1 MRSDVVT
8 GKSRSPQS
16 RRGGVEWAQRA
27 TARDVAALSGV
38 SAQTVSRVANGAQN
52 VKPETKQRVLDAMEK
67 IGYRPNAAARSL
79 RSGRSDVIGLVAHH
93 MARTGE
99 AHTAEAIA
107 TAAHAS
113 GYAVSLAHSRSGGV
127 EDLNTALNQLRQ
139 DVAGLVVLGME
150 AEQIEQLVVPPHTPV
165 VIADSRA
172 LSHPTLGID
181 QVGGAVLAVEHLL
194 GLGHATVHFVS
205 GPQDSVQSQLRESG
219 WRQAL
224 LRRGAAVPAPYSGD
238 WTPASGYRAGTALAE
253 DPQATAVFCAND
265 EMAAGLLRALHER
278 GRQVPDE
285 ISVVGFDDVLAEY
298 LWPPLTTVH
307 QGFTEVGERL
317 VDVLRRQIEGQS
329 APAGQTL
336 STPELSVRAST
347 AAPVL

>member
-1 MRSDVVT
+1 MVT

-224 LRRGAAVPAPYSGD
+224 LRRGRPCLHRILETGRRPPA
-238 WTPASGYRAGTALAE
+238 TELA
-253 DPQATAVFCAND
+253 PRWPRTRRP
-265 EMAAGLLRALHER
+265 LRC
-278 GRQVPDE
+278 
-285 ISVVGFDDVLAEY
+285 
-298 LWPPLTTVH
+298 
-307 QGFTEVGERL
+307 
-317 VDVLRRQIEGQS
+317 S
-329 APAGQTL
+329 APTTRWPRVCCALCMSGVVRCRTRFQWSG
-336 STPELSVRAST
+336 STTSWPNTYGRR
-347 AAPVL
+347 